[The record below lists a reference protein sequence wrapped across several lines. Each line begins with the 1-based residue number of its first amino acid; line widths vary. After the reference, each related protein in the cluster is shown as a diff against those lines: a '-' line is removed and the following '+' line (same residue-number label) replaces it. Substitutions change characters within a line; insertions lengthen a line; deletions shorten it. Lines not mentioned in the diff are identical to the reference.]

1 LKRRLAEPY
10 RPKKI
15 SQCLVCKKRHYP
27 YSKMSEDHRKK
38 MRDKKKAKAAE
49 AKAKAAA
56 GAKGGHQKGGD
67 A

>member
-1 LKRRLAEPY
+1 MKGRPAEPY

-15 SQCLVCKKRHYP
+15 NQCLGCKKRHYP
-27 YSKMSEDHRKK
+27 YCKMSEDHRKK

-56 GAKGGHQKGGD
+56 CAKGGHQKGGD